1 MSSQAENTL
10 HLPRYAELPQLE
22 LYMDQVLLILEQALT
37 LELPEPAAEPPRRGK
52 QKERPLT
59 ASMINNYVKQGL
71 IEPPRKKRYTRQ
83 QVASLL
89 LICLLK
95 NLLPIADV
103 KLLLQ
108 TAENQGFADFYD
120 RFCNQLEA
128 QLSLIKQEA
137 LANQPELPQ
146 AAAQALAQKFY
157 LQKRLQNPNL

>member
-1 MSSQAENTL
+1 
-10 HLPRYAELPQLE
+10 
-22 LYMDQVLLILEQALT
+22 MDQVLLILEQSLT
-37 LELPEPAAEPPRRGK
+37 PDLPEPPEDPTRHGK
-52 QKERPLT
+52 QSERPIT

-108 TAENQGFADFYD
+108 TAEDQGFAAFYD
-120 RFCNQLEA
+120 SFCNQLEA
-128 QLSLIKQEA
+128 RLSSLRAEEPA
-137 LANQPELPQ
+137 DQPELPQ

-157 LQKRLQNPNL
+157 LQKRLQNRKL